1 MLYKDSITVTV
12 KAPIFQKQDKI
23 ENLIKKL
30 INDLENEHHIKIRT
44 YITLDDD
51 VLNSDGE
58 VKLIKCKVCYTV
70 YLKNDITLNHYK
82 LKYPD
87 FAGVLSESNK
97 FNEYFK
103 EQVSLVCDFSDDIL
117 YSPYVP
123 ITNKP

>member
-51 VLNSDGE
+51 ELNSEGE

>member
-51 VLNSDGE
+51 ELNSEGE

-97 FNEYFK
+97 FNGYFK